1 MKKQCRRKDVAT
13 VRELL
18 RRGIWPANVPVPDI
32 DRTQPA
38 PTAAQEHEDERF

>member
-32 DRTQPA
+32 VAGNRLA
-38 PTAAQEHEDERF
+38 EGKSG

>member
-1 MKKQCRRKDVAT
+1 MKKQCRRKGVAT

-32 DRTQPA
+32 DRA
-38 PTAAQEHEDERF
+38 MRRDAAGGTSV

>member
-32 DRTQPA
+32 A
-38 PTAAQEHEDERF
+38 VAQREP

>member
-1 MKKQCRRKDVAT
+1 MKKHCRRKDVAT

-32 DRTQPA
+32 AEVTGGPL
-38 PTAAQEHEDERF
+38 AARPVD

>member
-18 RRGIWPANVPVPDI
+18 RRGIWPANVPVPVLLEGL
-32 DRTQPA
+32 PS
-38 PTAAQEHEDERF
+38 

>member
-1 MKKQCRRKDVAT
+1 MKKHCRRKDVAT

-32 DRTQPA
+32 VVLSDARTGLDGA
-38 PTAAQEHEDERF
+38 